1 MRKWISSSKLVRV
14 HTDKSFKESD
24 LKISLAFKMSKKFD
38 TIDQVIPE
46 EIMKDSKIYVKGYP

>member
-1 MRKWISSSKLVRV
+1 MRV